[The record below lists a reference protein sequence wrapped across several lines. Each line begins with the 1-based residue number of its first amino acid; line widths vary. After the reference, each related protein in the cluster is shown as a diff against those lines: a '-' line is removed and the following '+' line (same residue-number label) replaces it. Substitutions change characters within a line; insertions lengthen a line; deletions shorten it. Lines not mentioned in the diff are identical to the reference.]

1 MGQQHGTVNSGRN
14 ADTKTTTTTTNG
26 RQQQQQQQQRRL
38 QHRNRRQ
45 RRQRQRRRRRRQQ
58 QQRTVDLDAV
68 GEWEGRRSAAA
79 LRELRATHL
88 RTVELGARWASSGL
102 GLGLGL
108 VHWAGLAWLGLA
120 WLGLTGCLA
129 LSSLLKRIPRTES
142 CRGRRRFVVGSLWVC
157 FLS

>member
-1 MGQQHGTVNSGRN
+1 M
-14 ADTKTTTTTTNG
+14 
-26 RQQQQQQQQRRL
+26 
-38 QHRNRRQ
+38 
-45 RRQRQRRRRRRQQ
+45 
-58 QQRTVDLDAV
+58 

-120 WLGLTGCLA
+120 WLAGLAGWLAGCLA
-129 LSSLLKRIPRTES
+129 L
-142 CRGRRRFVVGSLWVC
+142 VVVVEKNPAH
-157 FLS
+157 